1 MGMKMV
7 ELSAEEVVFFQRYV
21 KEHVEYYR
29 VLAGNEKFS
38 NTNRA
43 KKDFVENLLRKLVE

>member
-7 ELSAEEVVFFQRYV
+7 ELSAEEVVFFQRLL

-29 VLAGNEKFS
+29 VLARNENF
-38 NTNRA
+38 TPGNRA